1 MGSKQPDRYSFIDA
15 YILEELRR
23 DYTLGSFRERLHLL
37 TKLNRRHIPIE
48 VALLAVEDSDARIR
62 AWFAKNAGEL
72 QYGSRDDSANY
83 HNLETRLREDPDPY
97 VRACVYE
104 NRRFGVFNQI
114 NQPIQLFLE
123 AAPLERLALVRNPE
137 VGQEL
142 IEQIFT
148 YGESQLGITVVERR
162 ELIQAFLTNAEA
174 INESHKDSFDFVD
187 GANWASKSSYFSML
201 WKLIS
206 QWPSEDEDFKQN
218 VYRVIGTDDATR
230 QSIFCGSDDATT
242 RWYILAN
249 CSPDRHWATLLF
261 GRRDKDESNRA
272 TAYQR
277 TRLNKE
283 QVAEALAGNDVAA
296 LGGMASNHLLSI
308 EDLESVVD
316 RLHELGDESHAG
328 VALQTIRE
336 LEKTYPPK
344 VPHKLF
350 GSQGREGHFLEEKID
365 YIGNKLIRWQEKIN
379 YALADK
385 NNADELSLVV
395 TFLKRIFR

>member
-1 MGSKQPDRYSFIDA
+1 MGSKQPDRYSFINA

-23 DYTLGSFRERLHLL
+23 DYTLGSFRERLHLP
-37 TKLNRRHIPIE
+37 TKLNKRHIPIE

-62 AWFAKNAGEL
+62 AWFAKNAWEL

-104 NRRFGVFNQI
+104 NRQFGGFKQI

-137 VGQEL
+137 VGQKL

-162 ELIQAFLTNAEA
+162 ELVRAFLTNAEA
-174 INESHKDSFDFVD
+174 IKQSHKDIFDFVD
-187 GANWASKSSYFSML
+187 GSDWASTSSHFRKL
-201 WKLIS
+201 WETIS
-206 QWPSEDEDFKQN
+206 QWPPEEKVFKQD
-218 VYRVIGTDDATR
+218 VYRAMGANDVTR
-230 QSIFCGSDDATT
+230 ASIFRGSDDVGTKICVLEN
-242 RWYILAN
+242 Y
-249 CSPDRHWATLLF
+249 SPDDHRDTLLLA
-261 GRRDKDESNRA
+261 RRDKDKYIRA
-272 TAYQR
+272 IAYEL
-277 TRLNKE
+277 TRLTKE

-308 EDLESVVD
+308 EDLRSVD
-316 RLHELGDESHAG
+316 NRLSELGDEFYAG
-328 VALQTIRE
+328 VALETIRE

-344 VPHKLF
+344 DPHKLF
-350 GSQGREGHFLEEKID
+350 GYQGREGHFLEDKID
-365 YIGNKLIRWQEKIN
+365 YIGNQ
-379 YALADK
+379 
-385 NNADELSLVV
+385 
-395 TFLKRIFR
+395 